1 MYRHK
6 LSSQLAITTKVCA
19 GAFFGRFFLFLMVFP

>member
-19 GAFFGRFFLFLMVFP
+19 GAFFGRFFFNLMVFP